1 MKIPRGSNASY
12 TCLRYTD
19 AAYMDCLHLMQ
30 VLLLTSI
37 GNLQCHRLIIVI
49 LNYILFEI
57 MVHRNYVYIQH

>member
-1 MKIPRGSNASY
+1 MPHIHVYVTQMLLIWTA
-12 TCLRYTD
+12 
-19 AAYMDCLHLMQ
+19 LHLMQ

-37 GNLQCHRLIIVI
+37 GNLQCDRLIIVI